1 MEDNARQTERRK
13 INRVSFPANTVIVVC
28 DTQEKIFCKT
38 ENFSPMGIGIRVPE
52 GTTQIKGKDV
62 IVVAETIIM
71 YADVVRQ
78 DPQPDGT
85 MMVGVNARRFT
96 PEVLEYLFDHIGG

>member
-1 MEDNARQTERRK
+1 MDNNRQIERRK
-13 INRVSFPANTVIVVC
+13 ISRVDFPANTVIVVC

-52 GTTQIKGKDV
+52 GTPDISGRDV

-71 YADVVRQ
+71 YADVIRQ
-78 DPQPDGT
+78 DRQPDGS

-96 PEVLEYLFDHIGG
+96 PEVLEYLFDHLGD

>member
-1 MEDNARQTERRK
+1 MDDRRQTDRRK
-13 INRVSFPANTVIVVC
+13 INRVEFPANTVIVVC

-52 GTTQIKGKDV
+52 GTRDISGMDV
-62 IVVAETIIM
+62 IIVAETVIM

-78 DPQPDGT
+78 APEPDGT
-85 MMVGVNARRFT
+85 FMVGVQARRFT
-96 PEVLEYLFDHIGG
+96 PEVLQYLFDHIGD